1 MFAIGCGCNAAE
13 EVFVGGEDGLGSF
26 PDGVRVVVEGEFV
39 EDEVAGE
46 AAGGA
51 RAGSEDEDAAGMAV
65 EGDAGFCFEGFEAC
79 VGGEV
84 GLFEGLV
91 EEVADFGAF
100 AVEFDA
106 VEAGVG
112 EDGDE
117 AARAGEDAVDSP
129 GSEGE

>member
-1 MFAIGCGCNAAE
+1 
-13 EVFVGGEDGLGSF
+13 
-26 PDGVRVVVEGEFV
+26 
-39 EDEVAGE
+39 
-46 AAGGA
+46 
-51 RAGSEDEDAAGMAV
+51 MAV

-79 VGGEV
+79 VRREV

-91 EEVADFGAF
+91 EEAADFGAF

-129 GSEGE
+129 GSEGEGFSGLTAPEEDLVAGGVVVEDWLLVGTEMNLRFEI